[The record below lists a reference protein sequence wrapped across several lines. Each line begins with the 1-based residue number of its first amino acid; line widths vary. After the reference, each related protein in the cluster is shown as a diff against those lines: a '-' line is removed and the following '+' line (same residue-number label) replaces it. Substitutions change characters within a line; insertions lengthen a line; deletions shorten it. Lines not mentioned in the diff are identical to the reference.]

1 MATEPLATVEPP
13 KLPATGKR
21 IGFQEAMG
29 IQQPYLQRKR
39 ELLPK
44 ISEAEGGIAQA
55 KQAQAET
62 LATGKEQAMHQF
74 AGAERGAK
82 EAYQQKLEA
91 EPLPAFVPTQ
101 DTVQDIAGLFSLI
114 GVIGMVAGKGNAMQ
128 AMNAMNGMLEG
139 HRAGRK
145 DLYQQERQTFEKN
158 FQSMLKKHEEFRK
171 EMEDA
176 VKLAATDRDAGMQ
189 AAELAAVKAGSPIVQ
204 AQLRKGQLM
213 DAYKFV
219 EESQQG
225 VENALGMEAKARQ
238 AEAAE
243 RAAAQRHRENLEFQ
257 AEQREFDRQLRRD
270 MALLQSEK
278 LSPTEKKEVRGI
290 VNLGDEISR
299 LAKTFKPEYAN
310 FKMDVAGDVSAKLQE
325 RFMDNP
331 EMAEWWRRY
340 ENVAIPERHSMF
352 GATLTGGERESW
364 RKASIGPGNSTKQIE
379 SWLLDKQTTLQN
391 KMKGFEGKA
400 TTAGPSTPTPPSGP
414 SISTEDQQ
422 ALNWANSNPGDP
434 RAVQIKQRL
443 GVQ

>member
-1 MATEPLATVEPP
+1 MATEPLATIEPP

-21 IGFQEAMG
+21 IGFQEAIG
-29 IQQPYLQRKR
+29 IQKPYLQRKG
-39 ELLPK
+39 ELLPQL
-44 ISEAEGGIAQA
+44 SEAEGDIAKA

-62 LATGKEQAMHQF
+62 LAGGKEQAMQQF
-74 AGAERGAK
+74 VTAERGAK

-139 HRAGRK
+139 HRKGRK

-158 FQSMLKKHEEFRK
+158 FQSMLRKHEEFRK

-176 VKLAATDRDAGMQ
+176 VKLAATDREAGFQ
-189 AAELAAVKAGSPIVQ
+189 AAELAAVKAGSSIVQ
-204 AQLRKGQLM
+204 SQLRKGQLM

-219 EESQQG
+219 EESQKG

-238 AEAAE
+238 AESAE
-243 RAAAQRHRENLEFQ
+243 RAAAQRQRETQAFQ
-257 AEQREFDRQLRRD
+257 AEQRDFDRQLRRD

-290 VNLGDEISR
+290 INLGDEMTR
-299 LAKTFKPEYAN
+299 LASTFKPEFAN
-310 FKMDVAGDVSAKLQE
+310 FKMDVAGDISSKLQA

-331 EMAEWWRRY
+331 EMSEWWRRY
-340 ENVAIPERHSMF
+340 ENVAIPERHAMF
-352 GATLTGGERESW
+352 GATLTGGERDSW
-364 RKASIGPGNSTKQIE
+364 RKASIGPGNSTKEIQ
-379 SWLLDKQTTLQN
+379 SWFGDRQTTLQN
-391 KMKGFEGKA
+391 KMRGFEGRALSA
-400 TTAGPSTPTPPSGP
+400 TPAALAGGSAY
-414 SISTEDQQ
+414 SIGQVIEQGGKRYRITG
-422 ALNWANSNPGDP
+422 LTDP
-434 RAVQIKQRL
+434 NDPDVEEVK
-443 GVQ
+443 